1 MLTILNLELLLYL
14 NMELL
19 YKGHSLFLADEY
31 HEACLVY
38 ESATNCPETACEA
51 FTSWAYALI
60 KLGDLKQAASK
71 AENAIQI
78 NPSNPLSFLRK
89 AQALFYEQHF
99 SASLELFLHANTLKP
114 NIADSWITKCES
126 ELKNIVIK
134 EPFTWFQSQEEVHLI
149 FFVKTNS
156 PEDVKLE
163 INSNSVTITAKTTSG
178 SEFLNTVQLLHEI
191 LPTDSRSSIKSNKV
205 EVILKKSSASIWHT
219 LEPTKQETSKPSYP
233 SSSKKAKNWDKL
245 NKEFDEELKKDKPE
259 GEAALNELFK
269 QIYENADEDTRRAMI
284 KSYQTS
290 GGTVLSTNWG
300 EVKEKDYEGKD
311 RPDPPK
317 GQQWVS
323 P

>member
-1 MLTILNLELLLYL
+1 
-14 NMELL
+14 MELL
-19 YKGHSLFLADEY
+19 YKAHSLFLADEY
-31 HEACLVY
+31 QEACSLY
-38 ESATNCPETACEA
+38 ESATHSPETSCEA
-51 FTSWAYALI
+51 FTSWSYALI
-60 KLGDLKQAASK
+60 KLGDLKQAISK
-71 AENAIQI
+71 AESAIQI
-78 NPSNPLSFLRK
+78 NPTSPLSFLRK
-89 AQALFYEQHF
+89 AQALFYSQHF

-114 NIADSWITKCES
+114 NIADSWIAKCES
-126 ELKNIVIK
+126 ELKNTIIK
-134 EPFTWFQSQEEVHLI
+134 EPYTWFQSQEELHII
-149 FFVKTNS
+149 FFVKTS
-156 PEDVKLE
+156 SSEDVKLE
-163 INSNSVTITAKTTSG
+163 INTHSLTITAKTTSG
-178 SEFLNTVQLLHEI
+178 SDFVNSINLLHEV
-191 LPTDSRSSIKSNKV
+191 LPAESRSSVKPNKV
-205 EVILKKSSASIWHT
+205 ELVLKKSSPAIWHT
-219 LEPTKQETSKPSYP
+219 LEPAKVEVSKPSYP

-317 GQQWVS
+317 GQQWVN